1 MTLVEL
7 QQAIQVLLAELDAG
21 INRVD
26 IGASLA
32 QQQIYDMLA
41 TEVMGFSTVDGRFD
55 PGSPYMHRLSQIQR
69 NIENIIGT
77 TYRPSVTAY
86 LNTYSTIEER
96 NASMHLSYNQL
107 KLNVNKLSEARRAI
121 YNQAEYYLTN
131 AVADAYVM
139 PVKYMLMQ
147 QVTTGQSIADM
158 QRILRNWDQGKM
170 TDGRLTSGRPTP
182 RLDRYAVQ
190 IARDSI
196 YNANAAV
203 NNKIAEDYGLDH
215 FIYVG
220 GLVMDSR
227 PLCRHI
233 VALKRK
239 IALDEMPKLIAAY
252 PQGLYPG
259 TDKDN
264 FIQNRGGWNCLHSAF
279 PVRS

>member
-7 QQAIQVLLAELDAG
+7 QQAIQALLAELDAG
-21 INRVD
+21 INRVN

-77 TYRPSVTAY
+77 TYLPSVTAY
-86 LNTYSTIEER
+86 LNTYSTIDER
-96 NASMHLSYNQL
+96 NAAMHLSYNQL
-107 KLNVNKLSEARRAI
+107 QVSVNHLSQARKAI

-131 AVADAYVM
+131 AVADAYIM

-147 QVTTGQSIADM
+147 QITTGQSIADM

-196 YNANAAV
+196 YKANSAV
-203 NNKIAEDYGLDH
+203 NAKIAEDYGLTH

-220 GLVMDSR
+220 GLVRDSR

-239 IALDEMPKLIAAY
+239 VALSEMPKLIRDY

-264 FIQNRGGWNCLHSAF
+264 FINNTGGYGCLHSAF
-279 PVRS
+279 PVKA

>member
-7 QQAIQVLLAELDAG
+7 QQAIQALLAELDAG
-21 INRVD
+21 ISRVD
-26 IGASLA
+26 IGASFA

-41 TEVMGFSTVDGRFD
+41 TEVMGFSTVNGRFD

-69 NIENIIGT
+69 NIENIIGA
-77 TYRPSVTAY
+77 TYLPSVTRY
-86 LNTYSTIEER
+86 LNTYSTIDER
-96 NASMHLSYNQL
+96 NAAMHLSYNQL
-107 KLNVNKLSEARRAI
+107 QINVSQLSQVRRAI

-147 QVTTGQSIADM
+147 QITTGQSIADM

-196 YNANAAV
+196 YNANAAI
-203 NNKIAEDYGLDH
+203 NSKIAEDYGLTH

-220 GLVMDSR
+220 GLVRDSR
-227 PLCRHI
+227 PLCREL
-233 VALKRK
+233 VNMNRK
-239 IALDEMPKLIAAY
+239 IKLDEIPPIIKRY
-252 PQGLYPG
+252 PQGLYPD
-259 TDKDN
+259 TNENN
-264 FIQNRGGWNCLHSAF
+264 FIQNRGGFNCLHSAF
-279 PVRS
+279 PVRA